1 MAVQPKAVVLYAQL
15 GSVYYP
21 VACAKDVSITTTADL
36 LELAPRTSSVWREFE
51 YGKMTGTIQG
61 SGISTITPDGNLY
74 TVFDLLGQQLNQL
87 KPLVKV
93 SVEENGVYKV
103 LECRVLVSEMN
114 VAGSASGFGNYTYSM
129 QMTGGL
135 TVNSTPVEN
144 TNPQI
149 LIHEY
154 VATGGENVVFIP
166 GSSNSSII
174 TVYVD
179 GVALRVVNYPSGY
192 GSGEVQ
198 WNAATQSLAFGDSF
212 AVAAYVK
219 VIYVDVQAIESSF
232 ALEDGSGNIIE
243 DGSGSEIVTQ

>member
-21 VACAKDVSITTTADL
+21 VACAKDVAITTTADL
-36 LELAPRTSSVWREFE
+36 LELAPRTSSVWKEFE

-149 LIHEY
+149 LVYEY
-154 VATGGENVVFIP
+154 TATGGENQITIP
-166 GSSNSSII
+166 GTSNSVII
-174 TVYVD
+174 IAYVN
-179 GVALRVVNYPSGY
+179 GLSRKVVNFPSGFGANQFQYNNTGGTLTY
-192 GSGEVQ
+192 GS
-198 WNAATQSLAFGDSF
+198 AFSIGD
-212 AVAAYVK
+212 YVK
-219 VIYVDVQAIESSF
+219 VIYIDIDALDSAIG
-232 ALEDGSGNIIE
+232 LDDGLGNLIE
-243 DGSGSEIVTQ
+243 DGLGNEILIA